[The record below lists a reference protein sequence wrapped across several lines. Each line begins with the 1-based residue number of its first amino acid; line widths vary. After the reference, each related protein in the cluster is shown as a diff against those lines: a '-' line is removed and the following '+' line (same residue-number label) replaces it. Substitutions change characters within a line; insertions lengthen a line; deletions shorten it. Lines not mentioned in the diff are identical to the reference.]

1 MNVPSSVLAVTL
13 LLAHGALASGLEQ
26 PVYRESTASAWS
38 ESAVVAAPGSEQLF
52 HGPFQAQPVSLKL
65 SRLPDHRWVKLRFT
79 LYIIGSWDGSSR
91 VWGPDAWSLQVRGG
105 PRLVY
110 ATFCNMG
117 DVINNNV
124 QSFPD
129 EYPWGRHKGWT
140 GAARK
145 NSLGFP
151 PEGGVT
157 NYPVLGDGT
166 YQLDMLFPHTG
177 ESMIL
182 DFSGIYDDPSG
193 EKQSWGIGGVE
204 VVALETPP
212 PVADEELPQLWQE
225 LANPDP
231 VAANAALWKMIAG
244 SERTLAFIKAR
255 IQEMSANRGA
265 PYRVPQDMPATAAL
279 QLHRAQRICR
289 LIGGKDSGG
298 IGYEIEHLIPEYAL
312 DFKSE

>member
-1 MNVPSSVLAVTL
+1 MNVPSSVLAMTI
-13 LLAHGALASGLEQ
+13 LLAHGALASGPE
-26 PVYRESTASAWS
+26 PVYRESTASSWS
-38 ESAVVAAPGSEQLF
+38 ESAVVAAPGSEQIF

-105 PRLVY
+105 PRLLY

-140 GAARK
+140 GAAQK

-166 YQLDMLFPHTG
+166 YQLDMLFPHNG
-177 ESMIL
+177 ESLVL
-182 DFSGIYDDPSG
+182 DFSGIYDDASG

-225 LANPDP
+225 LAKPDP
-231 VAANAALWKMIAG
+231 VAANTALWKMIAG
-244 SERTLAFIKAR
+244 GERTLAFIKASV
-255 IQEMSANRGA
+255 QEMSANRGV
-265 PYRVPQDMPATAAL
+265 PYRVPKDMPVTTAL

-298 IGYEIEHLIPEYAL
+298 IRYEIEHLIPEYAL
-312 DFKSE
+312 DFKNE